1 MTLSQS
7 VKVRRDRLRLIL
19 QPMSVRRRIKRIV
32 VSLVAVY
39 VVCHLVI
46 GAGNIFEL
54 KSQQKALKEDLET
67 AYSEQAALQA
77 ELEYISS
84 DDAIEKRAREDLGL
98 VGENEI
104 LVQID

>member
-1 MTLSQS
+1 MAKGKKHKL
-7 VKVRRDRLRLIL
+7 DL
-19 QPMSVRRRIKRIV
+19 KRVV

-46 GAGNIFEL
+46 GAGNIVEL
-54 KSQQKALKEDLET
+54 KLQQRALNEDLET

-77 ELEYISS
+77 DLEYISS

-98 VGENEI
+98 VKDNEI

>member
-1 MTLSQS
+1 MAKSKKSKLN
-7 VKVRRDRLRLIL
+7 V
-19 QPMSVRRRIKRIV
+19 KRIV

-46 GAGNIFEL
+46 GTGNIFEL

>member
-1 MTLSQS
+1 MAKSRKN
-7 VKVRRDRLRLIL
+7 KVN
-19 QPMSVRRRIKRIV
+19 VKRIV

-39 VVCHLVI
+39 VACHLVI
-46 GAGNIFEL
+46 GVGNIFEL
-54 KSQQKALKEDLET
+54 KSQQKALQDELET
-67 AYSEQAALQA
+67 AYSQQTELQA

>member
-1 MTLSQS
+1 MLTLKQL
-7 VKVRRDRLRLIL
+7 RDNREETIARLAKKGVEAAPI
-19 QPMSVRRRIKRIV
+19 IDRIV
-32 VSLVAVY
+32 
-39 VVCHLVI
+39 
-46 GAGNIFEL
+46 
-54 KSQQKALKEDLET
+54 ALDDRRK
-67 AYSEQAALQA
+67 ALQA

>member
-1 MTLSQS
+1 MAKKRKS
-7 VKVRRDRLRLIL
+7 K
-19 QPMSVRRRIKRIV
+19 PNFKRIV

-54 KSQQKALKEDLET
+54 KMQQRALDDDLET
-67 AYSEQAALQA
+67 AYTEQAELKA
-77 ELEYISS
+77 ELEYLSS

-98 VGENEI
+98 VKDNEV

>member
-1 MTLSQS
+1 MAKSSKGKLNF
-7 VKVRRDRLRLIL
+7 
-19 QPMSVRRRIKRIV
+19 KRIV

-54 KSQQKALKEDLET
+54 KMQQKTLKDDLET
-67 AYSEQAALQA
+67 AYSEQAELQA

-98 VGENEI
+98 VKDNEVVI
-104 LVQID
+104 QID

>member
-1 MTLSQS
+1 MAKKRKNKLN
-7 VKVRRDRLRLIL
+7 L
-19 QPMSVRRRIKRIV
+19 KRIV
-32 VSLVAVY
+32 IAFVAVY

-46 GAGNIFEL
+46 GAGNIVEL
-54 KSQQKALKEDLET
+54 KLQQRALNEDLET

-77 ELEYISS
+77 DLEYISS

-98 VGENEI
+98 VKENEI

>member
-1 MTLSQS
+1 MAKGKKHKL
-7 VKVRRDRLRLIL
+7 DL
-19 QPMSVRRRIKRIV
+19 KRVV

-46 GAGNIFEL
+46 GAGNIVEL
-54 KSQQKALKEDLET
+54 KLQQRALNEDLET

-77 ELEYISS
+77 DLEYISS

-98 VGENEI
+98 VKENEI

>member
-1 MTLSQS
+1 MAKSKKSKLN
-7 VKVRRDRLRLIL
+7 V
-19 QPMSVRRRIKRIV
+19 KRIV

-54 KSQQKALKEDLET
+54 KMQQRALDDDLET
-67 AYSEQAALQA
+67 AYTEQAELKA
-77 ELEYISS
+77 ELEYLSS

-98 VGENEI
+98 VKDNEV

>member
-1 MTLSQS
+1 MAKSSKGKLNF
-7 VKVRRDRLRLIL
+7 
-19 QPMSVRRRIKRIV
+19 KRIV

-54 KSQQKALKEDLET
+54 KMQQKTLNDDLET
-67 AYSEQAALQA
+67 AYSEQAELQA

-98 VGENEI
+98 VKDNEVLI
-104 LVQID
+104 QID

>member
-1 MTLSQS
+1 MTKSKKSKLNA
-7 VKVRRDRLRLIL
+7 
-19 QPMSVRRRIKRIV
+19 KRIV
-32 VSLVAVY
+32 VSLVALY

-46 GAGNIFEL
+46 GAGSILEL

-67 AYSEQAALQA
+67 AYSEQAALEA

>member
-1 MTLSQS
+1 MTKNRKGKLN
-7 VKVRRDRLRLIL
+7 L
-19 QPMSVRRRIKRIV
+19 KRIV

-54 KSQQKALKEDLET
+54 KMQQKDLNDDLET
-67 AYSEQAALQA
+67 AYAEQAELQA
-77 ELEYISS
+77 ELDYISS

-98 VGENEI
+98 VKDNEV

>member
-1 MTLSQS
+1 MA
-7 VKVRRDRLRLIL
+7 KKRKGK
-19 QPMSVRRRIKRIV
+19 PNFKRIV
-32 VSLVAVY
+32 VSPVAVY

-54 KSQQKALKEDLET
+54 KMQQRALDDDLET
-67 AYSEQAALQA
+67 AYTEQAELKA
-77 ELEYISS
+77 ELEYLSS

-98 VGENEI
+98 VKDNEV